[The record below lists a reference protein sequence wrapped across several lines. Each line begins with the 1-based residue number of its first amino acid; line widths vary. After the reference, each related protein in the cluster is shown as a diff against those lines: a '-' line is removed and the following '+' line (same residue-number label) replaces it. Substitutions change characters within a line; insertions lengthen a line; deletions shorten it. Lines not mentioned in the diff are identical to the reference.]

1 MNILLTADETRAAE
15 VFARRK
21 GISGAIMMENA
32 GVSAAEVIR
41 KRFPP
46 GETLVLCGPGN
57 NGGDGF
63 VIARELRRSGWRVR
77 VAHDAKKHLPA
88 DADAMAQLWK
98 GKNFSLESLDTL
110 PRRPRLVV
118 DALFGT
124 GLTREIGG
132 VHARTIETIT
142 SWQVPVVAVDMP
154 SGIDSNSGAVHGA
167 ALKADVT
174 VSFFRGR
181 PGQYLFP
188 GRRFCG
194 EVIVCDI
201 GIPDDALDAMDESC
215 RVFLNRPDAWR
226 EHLPRLEE
234 TSHKYRRGH
243 VVVRGGGLTH
253 AGASRLAARAA
264 LHCGAGMVT
273 LACSPSALLAHAS
286 KETSVIVT
294 SVDADGLESLASE
307 RKVRAMVLGPGNGV
321 GEETRKFV
329 LRALRLPIALVLDA
343 DALSSFAGCIEK
355 LSDTIAK
362 HNGSVVLTPHSGEF
376 ERLFGKIGS
385 DKLSATRSAAKR
397 IGAVVAH
404 KGADTVVADTD
415 GRAMIADNAPYPLST
430 AGSGDVL
437 AGMLGGLLATG
448 MPAFYAAGCAVWMH
462 GQTAQS
468 FGRGLTAEDLPP
480 RIAGVWRR
488 LGE

>member
-15 VFARRK
+15 AFACRN
-21 GISGAIMMENA
+21 GISGATMMENA
-32 GVSAAEVIR
+32 GVSVAGIIR
-41 KRFPP
+41 KRFSPR
-46 GETLVLCGPGN
+46 ETLVLCGPGN

-63 VIARELRRSGWRVR
+63 VIARELRRAGWRVR
-77 VAHDAKKHLPA
+77 VARDAKRHLPA
-88 DADAMAQLWK
+88 DADAMAQLWQ
-98 GKNFSLESLDTL
+98 GKNFPLESLEKL
-110 PRRPRLVV
+110 PRKPQLVV

-124 GLTREIGG
+124 GLTREISD
-132 VHARTIETIT
+132 VYARAIKTVA

-154 SGIDSNSGAVHGA
+154 SGIDSNSGAVHGV
-167 ALKADVT
+167 ALQADIT
-174 VSFFRGR
+174 ATFFCGR

-215 RVFLNRPDAWR
+215 RVFLNRPGVWHK
-226 EHLPRLEE
+226 HLPQPRE

-243 VVVRGGGLTH
+243 VVVRGGGLAH

-264 LHCGAGMVT
+264 LRCGAGMVT

-286 KETSVIVT
+286 QETAVIVT
-294 SVDADGLESLASE
+294 SVDANGLESLVSE

-321 GEETRKFV
+321 GEETREFV
-329 LRALRLPIALVLDA
+329 LRALRLPTALVLDA
-343 DALSSFAGCIEK
+343 DALSSFVGCIEK
-355 LSDTIAK
+355 LSDAIAK
-362 HNGSVVLTPHSGEF
+362 HNGGVVLTPHSGEF
-376 ERLFGKIGS
+376 ERLFGEIGS
-385 DKLSATRSAAKR
+385 DKLSMTRSAAKR
-397 IGAVVAH
+397 IGAVVVH
-404 KGADTVVADTD
+404 KGADTVVADAC
-415 GRAMIADNAPYPLST
+415 GHVVIADNVPYSLST

-448 MPAFYAAGCAVWMH
+448 MPAFHAAGCGVWMH

-468 FGRGLTAEDLPP
+468 FGKGLTAEDLPP
-480 RIAGVWRR
+480 RIAGVWHQLER
-488 LGE
+488 